1 VETLV
6 SILTTGGRDL
16 SRYKS
21 QTTANS
27 CSPYPF
33 MLLLK
38 TGTFAKDRILLTSLA
53 ELGGK

>member
-1 VETLV
+1 
-6 SILTTGGRDL
+6 
-16 SRYKS
+16 
-21 QTTANS
+21 
-27 CSPYPF
+27 